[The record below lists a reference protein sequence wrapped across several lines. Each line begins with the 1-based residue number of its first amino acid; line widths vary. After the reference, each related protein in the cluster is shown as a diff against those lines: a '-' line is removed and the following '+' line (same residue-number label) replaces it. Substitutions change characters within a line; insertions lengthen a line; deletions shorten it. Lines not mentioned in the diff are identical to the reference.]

1 MDLLPNFNVRTLAI
15 SFAVLL
21 FTGCSQT
28 SAISDKTRNL
38 NLPTNW
44 QQEVSAPNSELSALG
59 DWSLIIADYR
69 LQSVIAKALTQS
81 PELIAAYNDLQ
92 IAKEQLTVTGASD
105 YPALT
110 LSLDNSRRKSVSSDG
125 STITN
130 SAGID
135 LNLSYEVDI
144 WGKLSAEQQQSSL
157 QFQASKV
164 AFEQAKNNIV
174 TDVVGAWFA
183 LVEAQKLLG
192 LYQVRAENLE
202 SNYDIINSSYKLGL
216 SEALDV
222 YLNQNNVNSELAR
235 IEQQKQTVLEKQRA
249 LDVLLGQ
256 YPTGDNFSDIEI
268 ALQQLEQSLFTALP
282 ADVLT
287 NSFAIQQSWFSLLAA
302 DAGLAVAHKNRFP
315 SLNLTASTGDSS
327 DELSNLLD
335 GGALAWS
342 VAGSLTAP
350 LFNAGRLKSLE
361 EQARLTVKKQEQQ
374 YLTAVFT
381 EFADMENRISSHSTL
396 TKQLAYYKKAEE
408 NAVAAE
414 TLAFNQYVKGLNS
427 YTTVLEAQRR
437 AFDAQVSVIQVSNQ
451 LIQNRIAMYA
461 KLGGSDLAQTI
472 EQKVSTI
479 N

>member
-1 MDLLPNFNVRTLAI
+1 
-15 SFAVLL
+15 
-21 FTGCSQT
+21 
-28 SAISDKTRNL
+28 
-38 NLPTNW
+38 
-44 QQEVSAPNSELSALG
+44 QEVSAPNSELSALG

-216 SEALDV
+216 S
-222 YLNQNNVNSELAR
+222 
-235 IEQQKQTVLEKQRA
+235 
-249 LDVLLGQ
+249 
-256 YPTGDNFSDIEI
+256 
-268 ALQQLEQSLFTALP
+268 
-282 ADVLT
+282 
-287 NSFAIQQSWFSLLAA
+287 
-302 DAGLAVAHKNRFP
+302 
-315 SLNLTASTGDSS
+315 
-327 DELSNLLD
+327 
-335 GGALAWS
+335 
-342 VAGSLTAP
+342 
-350 LFNAGRLKSLE
+350 
-361 EQARLTVKKQEQQ
+361 
-374 YLTAVFT
+374 
-381 EFADMENRISSHSTL
+381 
-396 TKQLAYYKKAEE
+396 
-408 NAVAAE
+408 
-414 TLAFNQYVKGLNS
+414 
-427 YTTVLEAQRR
+427 
-437 AFDAQVSVIQVSNQ
+437 
-451 LIQNRIAMYA
+451 
-461 KLGGSDLAQTI
+461 
-472 EQKVSTI
+472 
-479 N
+479 